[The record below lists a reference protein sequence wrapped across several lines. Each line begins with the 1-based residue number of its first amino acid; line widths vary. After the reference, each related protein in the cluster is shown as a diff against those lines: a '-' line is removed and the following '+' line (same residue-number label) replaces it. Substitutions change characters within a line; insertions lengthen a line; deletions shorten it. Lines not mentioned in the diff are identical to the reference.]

1 MTQFPNDSMHPIVDS
16 LGEVVRVIGA
26 YVEDDQATIAAFDAE
41 REARAA
47 QVRATDLRHELG
59 GAVAVADELVTHSN
73 EVVPADPRLDAAARM
88 AVLEVGQIDVD
99 VRNLPAQ

>member
-1 MTQFPNDSMHPIVDS
+1 MTQFSHDGLRPIVDS
-16 LGEVVRVIGA
+16 LAEALKETEAHVNG
-26 YVEDDQATIAAFDAE
+26 DQATLDALEAA
-41 REARAA
+41 RKARVA

-59 GAVAVADELVTHSN
+59 GAIAAADELVVYSDEQTA
-73 EVVPADPRLDAAARM
+73 PDPRLDAAARM